1 MYGCN
6 AVRSSYAH
14 IYANYSCLPDFGNA
28 SNSGLNSF
36 DGTPYWYVSAN
47 NGSVVTAQYDWWGTT
62 SPNPYLFGTDG
73 TSSVV
78 WSPSLNYDPNPGR
91 PKVDIQSPTPA
102 TGPFAD
108 STFNLAYQTYQA
120 GRYSDAIPL
129 CLKVY
134 LANTSTP
141 SMAKMALLF
150 LADAYERSGQTDFLT
165 YLTSNVAAKAST
177 IPDLALVERELQ
189 AHWLV
194 KGGRYSDAIAIYKG
208 ITTDFSTN
216 SDASKFALFN
226 MGETYNF
233 YLNDAI
239 HAKTALQEFKSK
251 YPSDRLAAVA
261 DFILSGSAGGPAPS
275 KQNAG
280 GSNGSPNAIPAGFAL
295 ESNYPN
301 PFNPSTQISYSLLET
316 GKVSLVIYDVLGREI
331 ATLADGYQQAG
342 RYTVTWNSTQNS
354 GIPVS
359 SGVYFARLRVLRFRR
374 GNVREDEQAPP
385 NEIAFAGL
393 EHESLIREGWALC
406 FLRPGRGPCFEPQPN

>member
-1 MYGCN
+1 MIPTRVGRRSISR
-6 AVRSSYAH
+6 VRRPQQVHLQIARSTSRTRPIRQA
-14 IYANYSCLPDFGNA
+14 D
-28 SNSGLNSF
+28 
-36 DGTPYWYVSAN
+36 
-47 NGSVVTAQYDWWGTT
+47 TAMR
-62 SPNPYLFGTDG
+62 F
-73 TSSVV
+73 
-78 WSPSLNYDPNPGR
+78 R
-91 PKVDIQSPTPA
+91 
-102 TGPFAD
+102 
-108 STFNLAYQTYQA
+108 
-120 GRYSDAIPL
+120 L

-251 YPSDRLAAVA
+251 YPSDRLAACRRFHLVR
-261 DFILSGSAGGPAPS
+261 LSGGASSIEAECWWI
-275 KQNAG
+275 QW
-280 GSNGSPNAIPAGFAL
+280 L
-295 ESNYPN
+295 TEC
-301 PFNPSTQISYSLLET
+301 NPSGLCPRVEL
-316 GKVSLVIYDVLGREI
+316 
-331 ATLADGYQQAG
+331 
-342 RYTVTWNSTQNS
+342 
-354 GIPVS
+354 IPTRS
-359 SGVYFARLRVLRFRR
+359 ILQRRSAIRF
-374 GNVREDEQAPP
+374 
-385 NEIAFAGL
+385 L
-393 EHESLIREGWALC
+393 K
-406 FLRPGRGPCFEPQPN
+406 PGRSPS